1 MHNELITIGIPV
13 YNMEKSILMA
23 INSCLKQSYKNL
35 EILIVDDGSSDNSIK
50 VIKQNISDS
59 RVRIYQRQ
67 QNGGVCAAMQD
78 LVVQAKGE
86 YICFLDADDTMMST
100 RVEKQYRAIKSAE
113 KRYPSR
119 MIASFCGSEV
129 NDITAGE
136 KYRIDPNDLWNISAK
151 HSFGGGTGHSMYRV
165 ADLKKLGN
173 FDSRFSRSADSAMC
187 VLFLM
192 NGGFYA
198 MVPEPL
204 IIYNFY
210 WDKNKKDI
218 SEKERKIFAEL
229 QKEVLVDN
237 PRNLYLQRFAGITND
252 CGCKKSEI
260 KLFGVIPLLTIRRKK
275 KKIWLRLF
283 GFIPFI
289 QIKNKK

>member
-13 YNMEKSILMA
+13 YNMEKSILIA
-23 INSCLKQSYKNL
+23 IESCLKQSYKNL

-50 VIKQNISDS
+50 MIRQNISDS

-78 LVVQAKGE
+78 LVEQAKGE

-100 RVEKQYRAIKSAE
+100 RVEKQYMAIKSAE

-129 NDITAGE
+129 NDITAGK
-136 KYRIDPNDLWNISAK
+136 KYRIDPNDLWNANAK
-151 HSFGGGTGHSMYRV
+151 HSFSGGTGHSMYRV
-165 ADLKKLGN
+165 ADLMKLGN

-187 VLFLM
+187 ILFLM

-210 WDKNKKDI
+210 
-218 SEKERKIFAEL
+218 
-229 QKEVLVDN
+229 
-237 PRNLYLQRFAGITND
+237 
-252 CGCKKSEI
+252 
-260 KLFGVIPLLTIRRKK
+260 
-275 KKIWLRLF
+275 
-283 GFIPFI
+283 
-289 QIKNKK
+289 

>member
-13 YNMEKSILMA
+13 YNMEKSILIA
-23 INSCLKQSYKNL
+23 IDSCLKQSYKNL

-50 VIKQNISDS
+50 MIRQNISDS

-78 LVVQAKGE
+78 LVEQAKGE

-100 RVEKQYRAIKSAE
+100 RVEKQYMAIKSAE

-119 MIASFCGSEV
+119 MIARFCGSEV
-129 NDITAGE
+129 NDITAGK
-136 KYRIDPNDLWNISAK
+136 KYRIDPNDLWNANAK

-165 ADLKKLGN
+165 ADLMKLGN

-187 VLFLM
+187 ILFLM

-210 WDKNKKDI
+210 WNKNKN
-218 SEKERKIFAEL
+218 STLYTYLVIF
-229 QKEVLVDN
+229 
-237 PRNLYLQRFAGITND
+237 I
-252 CGCKKSEI
+252 
-260 KLFGVIPLLTIRRKK
+260 
-275 KKIWLRLF
+275 
-283 GFIPFI
+283 
-289 QIKNKK
+289 

>member
-1 MHNELITIGIPV
+1 MHSELITIGIPV

-113 KRYPSR
+113 KKYPSR

-165 ADLKKLGN
+165 ADLKKL
-173 FDSRFSRSADSAMC
+173 SREEVKNLRK
-187 VLFLM
+187 VLRPWGAYETIEEGQF
-192 NGGFYA
+192 FK
-198 MVPEPL
+198 VKR
-204 IIYNFY
+204 IYV
-210 WDKNKKDI
+210 
-218 SEKERKIFAEL
+218 SPHQAL
-229 QKEVLVDN
+229 S
-237 PRNLYLQRFAGITND
+237 LQRHKFRSEHWVVVQGRATVK
-252 CGCKKSEI
+252 CGDKEFQLHKNQS
-260 KLFGVIPLLTIRRKK
+260 T
-275 KKIWLRLF
+275 
-283 GFIPFI
+283 FIPQFEI
-289 QIKNKK
+289 HRLSNQTNEDLIVIEVQSGEYLSENDIERLDDIYGRV